1 MEDELKSTKKYFYI
15 NKMQNISLTKIA
27 GAVKRL
33 EADNAKTTQ
42 YLNVISQHENKL
54 QELYSELQNLQKQQN
69 NSNLSDEINELK
81 SRSITDKD
89 EIFDKVDNL
98 KKDLL
103 EAIKEKPVLT
113 YDSSSSPQ
121 SSQLETREI
130 VSSTPEFKSLDI
142 TNESKYAEYGS
153 LDDVIQISLG
163 DTKISIDKDDKDR
176 EICSLTNE
184 VGGIAFKKSDSED
197 VWLMNR
203 NKDSDMEFHFNT
215 LENTPLSINSSGI
228 TTTKL
233 SLNGNPITNIAKA
246 INDTTINDKTVPTVG
261 AIVKYINANLQ
272 KMNLMNKLMDGDVSI
287 AANVNRGEEV
297 KKEEKKDVEIISAC
311 PSSSPPSPPQ
321 CNISTISTTNGKS
334 LLIENES
341 NSFSL
346 KDNEFNIISIS
357 ASSTDGLRV
366 GDKFKLNNNSGTLCK
381 FVGNVNVNGEGIV
394 GKFVELTGSV
404 IKIDDLI
411 IPEVRLS
418 NKLSTM
424 VYGIIKTRLQNEYVK
439 ENRIYKLDDDG
450 EFVSVIKKGFIEISV
465 NDGSFELGSLLVAS
479 KNGMPTYNKSNADAI
494 QFCITKKVP
503 MVKVISRSDDKLI
516 VEVVWV
522 RWRWVVV
529 CFPHEW
535 MCRTLFIFE
544 FPRVSMNECVDRC
557 IFLNFHAFPHVFP
570 HMRTYMRTLTYPS
583 PLK

>member
-1 MEDELKSTKKYFYI
+1 
-15 NKMQNISLTKIA
+15 MQNISLTKIA

-33 EADNAKTTQ
+33 EADNVKTSQ

-54 QELYSELQNLQKQQN
+54 QELYSELQNLQKLQN
-69 NSNLSDEINELK
+69 NSSLSDEINELK

-89 EIFDKVDNL
+89 EIFDKVDTL

-103 EAIKEKPVLT
+103 EAINEKPVLT
-113 YDSSSSPQ
+113 YDSPSTSTQQP
-121 SSQLETREI
+121 QLETREI
-130 VSSTPEFKSLDI
+130 VSSIPEFKSLDI
-142 TNESKYAEYGS
+142 TNESKYSEYGS

-203 NKDSDMEFHFNT
+203 NKESDMEFHFNT

-228 TTTKL
+228 STTKL

-272 KMNLMNKLMDGDVSI
+272 KMNLINKLTEGNVSI
-287 AANVNRGEEV
+287 AANVKKDEV
-297 KKEEKKDVEIISAC
+297 KNEVK
-311 PSSSPPSPPQ
+311 SSSPQSSPQPPPQ

-381 FVGNVNVNGEGIV
+381 FVGNVNIDGDGEGVV
-394 GKFVELTGSV
+394 GKFVELTGSI

-424 VYGIIKTRLQNEYVK
+424 IYGIVKTRLQNEYVK
-439 ENRIYKLDDDG
+439 ENRIYKLGDDS

-465 NDGSFELGSLLVAS
+465 NDGSFELGSLLVAG
-479 KNGMPTYNKSNADAI
+479 KNGIPTYNKNNVDAV
-494 QFCITKKVP
+494 QFCINKKVP

-516 VEVVWV
+516 VEVV
-522 RWRWVVV
+522 
-529 CFPHEW
+529 
-535 MCRTLFIFE
+535 
-544 FPRVSMNECVDRC
+544 
-557 IFLNFHAFPHVFP
+557 
-570 HMRTYMRTLTYPS
+570 
-583 PLK
+583 